1 MGVVLILYIII
12 IIVMEPIDN
21 EQNALVECHDCG
33 WELTKDN
40 CNYNKRKTKYKHEDL
55 CDICYNQFLY
65 YDNKN

>member
-1 MGVVLILYIII
+1 
-12 IIVMEPIDN
+12 MEPNDN
-21 EQNALVECHDCG
+21 EQNAVVECHECG